1 MKKSGLVVILSA
13 LLFSSC
19 ESSQQMS
26 GVYLG
31 GMLGGVFGSS
41 IGGLAGGPRGSDA
54 GTALG
59 MIIGGAAGA
68 AVTAPKDKGRTS
80 SDGYSNNESQEDEV
94 DAYNRHSH
102 KQGRT
107 STYGQS
113 TQDMANLYDNLQI
126 ENLRFVDENN
136 NRSLDVGERAKIMF
150 EIRNNGSTEV
160 FNVTPVLSVTG
171 TKQILISPTAI
182 ISSIAPG
189 KTVRYTAELYGKKKL
204 KRGIADFTLSFAKGQ
219 TLYTVRTFQLNT
231 GSNNV

>member
-1 MKKSGLVVILSA
+1 MKKLGLFLIISSLMLSG
-13 LLFSSC
+13 C

-68 AVTAPKDKGRTS
+68 AVTAPKDKTS
-80 SDGYSNNESQEDEV
+80 RHTDGYSSNQTEEDDI
-94 DAYNRHSH
+94 DAYNRHSR
-102 KQGRT
+102 KQGQT

-113 TQDMANLYDNLQI
+113 TQNIASLYDNLQI

-136 NRSLDVGERAKIMF
+136 NRSLDAGERAKIVF
-150 EIRNNGSTEV
+150 EIRNNGSAEV

-182 ISSIAPG
+182 IGSIAPG

-204 KRGIADFTLSFAKGQ
+204 KRGVADFTISFANGQ
-219 TLYTVRTFQLNT
+219 TLCTVRKFQLNT